1 MGAKLL
7 VANQEGGLP
16 SRSWPGCPP
25 PPLLGLASAWQPP
38 LLPSLRS
45 GERRLV
51 AHLLLVA
58 NQDGRRRRSLRAV
71 TPYYTRWANRQREL
85 VLSEKPGVLRHLGSL
100 HKKVLKQYQTLQ
112 KRERTPLEEA
122 QFYARQMEA
131 RGLKSLA
138 GLARVLRVPP
148 KRVTRHVLLLGLP
161 APIKRFLAE
170 HRTPEYIRYFSEGR
184 LRTLLRLDGR
194 SAWTRFQAM
203 VEEAKKEAGIWKTSG
218 Q

>member
-1 MGAKLL
+1 M
-7 VANQEGGLP
+7 
-16 SRSWPGCPP
+16 
-25 PPLLGLASAWQPP
+25 
-38 LLPSLRS
+38 PSLRS

-58 NQDGRRRRSLRAV
+58 NQDGGRRRSLRAV
-71 TPYYTRWANRQREL
+71 TPYYTRWANRRREL
-85 VLSEKPGVLRHLGSL
+85 VLSEKPDVLRHLGSL

-122 QFYARQMEA
+122 EFYARQMESK
-131 RGLKSLA
+131 GLKSLA
-138 GLARVLRVPP
+138 ALARVLKVPA

-161 APIKRFLAE
+161 VPIKRFLAE
-170 HRTPEYIRYFSEGR
+170 HRTPEYVRYFSEGR

-194 SAWTRFQAM
+194 SAWRRFQAM
-203 VEEAKKEAGIWKTSG
+203 IEEARREAGIWRSNG